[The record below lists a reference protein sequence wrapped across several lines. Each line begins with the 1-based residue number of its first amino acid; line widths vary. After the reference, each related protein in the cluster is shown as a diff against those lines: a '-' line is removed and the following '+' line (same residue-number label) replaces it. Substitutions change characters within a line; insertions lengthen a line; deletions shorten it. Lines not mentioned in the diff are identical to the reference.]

1 MASERLKEAA
11 KLLQIGWSLVIGHWV
26 LVTGHW
32 SLITGQW
39 ILLKGGSW
47 SRTYHG
53 VVHLSPCEDGE
64 RLPLS
69 PDPIFN

>member
-11 KLLQIGWSLVIGHWV
+11 KLLQIGWS

-69 PDPIFN
+69 PDPILN